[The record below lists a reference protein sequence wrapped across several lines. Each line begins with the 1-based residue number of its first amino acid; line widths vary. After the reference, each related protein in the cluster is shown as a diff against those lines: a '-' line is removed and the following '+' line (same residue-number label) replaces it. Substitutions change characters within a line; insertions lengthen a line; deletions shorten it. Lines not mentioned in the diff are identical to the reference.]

1 MVRFAGDSRAVGLAA
16 AISAVTLGLLYLHMA
31 GAPARLL
38 LMNLAA
44 LAIGLALFAL
54 AKPLS
59 LAARRHR
66 GPLLIGLGLVLLL
79 TTLGG
84 VSVEGATRWVTIG
97 GLSIQL
103 SLILVPFLVTTHA
116 SRSDDW
122 SEAAL
127 YLAVLAIA
135 VQPDRAVAVML
146 MSGIAAIA
154 IRRFDRRSLFL
165 ALAAAAGL
173 ITTLVRPDAL
183 PAVPF
188 VDRILYTSFNVDP
201 VAGMAVLAG
210 TCLLFLPALPL
221 LWRRGNVAVGAF
233 AAVWGAAVLA
243 AALGNYPTPLVGYGG
258 SAIIGY
264 LLSLVPLPRNG
275 AAAASHLKTVGDAA
289 SDDVNGLRFAG
300 S

>member
-31 GAPARLL
+31 GAPTRLL

-44 LAIGLALFAL
+44 LAIGLVLFAL

-66 GPLLIGLGLVLLL
+66 GPLLIGLGLLLLL

-135 VQPDRAVAVML
+135 LQPDRAVAVML

-173 ITTLVRPDAL
+173 ITALVRPDAL

-275 AAAASHLKTVGDAA
+275 AAAASHLKTVEDAA
-289 SDDVNGLRFAG
+289 SDDVSGLRFAG

>member
-44 LAIGLALFAL
+44 LAIGLVLFAL

-66 GPLLIGLGLVLLL
+66 GPLLIGLGLLLLL

-127 YLAVLAIA
+127 YLAVLAIT

-173 ITTLVRPDAL
+173 ITALVRPDAL

-201 VAGMAVLAG
+201 VAGMTVLAG

-221 LWRRGNVAVGAF
+221 IWRRGNVAVGAF

-275 AAAASHLKTVGDAA
+275 AAAASHLKTVEDAA
-289 SDDVNGLRFAG
+289 SDDVSGLRFAG